1 MENQPKE
8 AFNEI
13 VDHLQDYVETQ
24 KEIIKLQTV
33 KHGSFA
39 AGNIAAVM
47 LLALFLMVTYFF
59 LNVALALLIANASS
73 LFIAFLWVG
82 LGNLIIAILVY
93 LLRNTLVV
101 RPIQNIIIKLTT
113 E

>member
-8 AFNEI
+8 TFNEI

-33 KHGSFA
+33 KHGSA
-39 AGNIAAVM
+39 AIGNIAAVL
-47 LLALFLMVTYFF
+47 LLALFLLVTYLF
-59 LNVALALLIANASS
+59 LNVALALFIANTST
-73 LFIAFLWVG
+73 LFYAFLSVG
-82 LGNLIIAILVY
+82 LGNLIVAVLVY

>member
-8 AFNEI
+8 TFNEI

-33 KHGSFA
+33 KHGSA
-39 AGNIAAVM
+39 AIGNIAAV
-47 LLALFLMVTYFF
+47 LLVALFLLVTYLF
-59 LNVALALLIANASS
+59 LNVALALFIANTSI
-73 LFIAFLWVG
+73 LFYAFLWVG
-82 LGNLIIAILVY
+82 LGNLIVAVLVY

>member
-33 KHGSFA
+33 KHGSIA
-39 AGNIAAVM
+39 VGNIAAVL
-47 LLALFLMVTYFF
+47 LLALFLLVTYLF
-59 LNVALALLIANASS
+59 LNVGFA
-73 LFIAFLWVG
+73 LFIATSTTHFFAFLVVG
-82 LGNLIIAILVY
+82 AGNLLVVILVY
-93 LLRNTLVV
+93 LLRNTLVI
-101 RPIQNIIIKLTT
+101 RPIQNLIIKLTT

>member
-13 VDHLQDYVETQ
+13 VDHLQDYLETQ
-24 KEIIKLQTV
+24 KEIIKLHTV
-33 KHGSFA
+33 KHGSAA
-39 AGNIAAVM
+39 AGNMAAIT
-47 LLALFLMVTYFF
+47 LLAMFLLVTYFF
-59 LNVALALLIANASS
+59 LNVALALFIASS
-73 LFIAFLWVG
+73 ISLFLAFLIVG
-82 LGNLIIAILVY
+82 AGNLLVAILVY

-101 RPIQNIIIKLTT
+101 RPMQSLIIKLTT

>member
-13 VDHLQDYVETQ
+13 VDHLQDYLETQ
-24 KEIIKLQTV
+24 KEIIKLNTV
-33 KHGSFA
+33 KHGSAA
-39 AGNIAAVM
+39 AGNMVAIA
-47 LLALFLMVTYFF
+47 LLAMFLLVTYLF
-59 LNVALALLIANASS
+59 LNVAMALFFATSIG
-73 LFIAFLWVG
+73 LFQAFLVVG
-82 LGNLIIAILVY
+82 AGNLLVAILVY

-101 RPIQNIIIKLTT
+101 RPIQSLIIKLTT

>member
-1 MENQPKE
+1 MESQPKE

-24 KEIIKLQTV
+24 KEIVKLQAV

-39 AGNIAAVM
+39 VGNIASVL
-47 LLALFLMVTYFF
+47 LLALFLLVTYLF
-59 LNVALALLIANASS
+59 LNVALALFIANTCT
-73 LFIAFLWVG
+73 LFNAFLWVG
-82 LGNLIIAILVY
+82 LGNLIVAVLVY

-101 RPIQNIIIKLTT
+101 RPIQNVIIKLTT

>member
-33 KHGSFA
+33 KHGSTA
-39 AGNIAAVM
+39 VGNVAAVM
-47 LLALFLMVTYFF
+47 LLALFLLVTYLF
-59 LNVALALLIANASS
+59 LNVGLA
-73 LFIAFLWVG
+73 LFIATSTTLFFAFLMVG
-82 LGNLIIAILVY
+82 AGNLLVAILVY

-101 RPIQNIIIKLTT
+101 RPIQNLIIKLTT

>member
-33 KHGSFA
+33 KHGSAA
-39 AGNIAAVM
+39 AGSIAAV
-47 LLALFLMVTYFF
+47 LLLSLFLLVTYLF
-59 LNVALALLIANASS
+59 LNVGFALFIATSTTH
-73 LFIAFLWVG
+73 FIAFLIVG
-82 LGNLIIAILVY
+82 VGNLLVAILVY
-93 LLRNTLVV
+93 LLRNTLVI
-101 RPIQNIIIKLTT
+101 RPIQNLIIKLTT